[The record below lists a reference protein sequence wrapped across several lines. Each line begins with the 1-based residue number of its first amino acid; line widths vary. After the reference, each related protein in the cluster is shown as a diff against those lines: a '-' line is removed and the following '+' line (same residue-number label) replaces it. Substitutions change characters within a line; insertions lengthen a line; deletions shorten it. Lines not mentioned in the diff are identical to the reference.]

1 MKSDYSSYLNSIPSS
16 SQEALLRRISSHFMS
31 LLDQLPQAKH
41 LWGTSTVVSILVI
54 LIFKAKCFQ
63 PNISRNLSAMWAAAM
78 EFVSRFVILIIATD
92 ACVLSSV
99 WLLTTPWTIAC
110 QAPWSMN
117 FPGKNTGL
125 GCHFLPQVIFP
136 TQGSK
141 LGLLYWR
148 VDSLPPCDL
157 GSTPLTPVQLLNKKQ
172 FWNKLVMLF
181 IFPNIL

>member
-16 SQEALLRRISSHFMS
+16 SQEALLRRISSHIMS

-78 EFVSRFVILIIATD
+78 EFVSRFVILIIATN

-110 QAPWSMN
+110 QAPWSMEFSRQEYWTRLT
-117 FPGKNTGL
+117 FPSPGDRPNPGVKA
-125 GCHFLPQVIFP
+125 
-136 TQGSK
+136 GSA
-141 LGLLYWR
+141 LLAGGFSTAMRPGEY
-148 VDSLPPCDL
+148 PPHP
-157 GSTPLTPVQLLNKKQ
+157 SATA
-172 FWNKLVMLF
+172 
-181 IFPNIL
+181 